1 MRYQLNPGL
10 AAANRSRCTTAVQG
24 SGATAG
30 FGSPAPFPCRY
41 FRAVAKPK
49 RQATPWTAL
58 NPSGSLPAHP
68 ASVHTS
74 PCVFAAFVPFSVAAR
89 TASGPFCAASD
100 CTRLKA
106 AFNSAWART
115 AAAPSPRRPPPP
127 PADTAPNAPAQSRA
141 AAAARRCR
149 RVRPPGSG
157 WQNGNRAAG

>member
-30 FGSPAPFPCRY
+30 FGSQAASACRH
-41 FRAVAKPK
+41 FWAVAKPK

-74 PCVFAAFVPFSVAAR
+74 PCVFAAFVAVSVAAK
-89 TASGPFCAASD
+89 TALRPFCAASAG
-100 CTRLKA
+100 TRLKA
-106 AFNSAWART
+106 ALNSAWAAV
-115 AAAPSPRRPPPP
+115 AAAPSPRRPPAP
-127 PADTAPNAPAQSRA
+127 PADTAPNALAQSRA

-157 WQNGNRAAG
+157 WQSGNRVAG